1 MAAGRIRV
9 VGLGPA
15 GPDLVTAGTLA
26 AIEATPRRFVR
37 TRRHPAVEV
46 LGAAADVVAFDDL
59 YDAASTMDEVYGGI
73 VDRLVQAADEG
84 DVLYAVPGS
93 PLVAER
99 TVQLLLADPRADC
112 EVLAALSFLDL
123 LWVRLGVDP
132 MAAGVQVVDGHDF
145 AVEAAGASGP
155 LVVCQCDSPLVL
167 SDIKLAV
174 EDWPEEPVIVVQRLG
189 LPDERIAEVDWAD
202 LDRVVEADHLTS
214 LYVPSLAAPVAAEL
228 VRLDELVHTLRAGC
242 PWDAEQTHDSLKRYL
257 LEESYELLAAI
268 DALSPEAAATA
279 EPSPEPSPEAVD
291 ELCEE
296 LGDVLFQVVFHAT
309 IAAESGWFTLAD
321 VAREVHDKLHRRH
334 PHVFGDAGV
343 TSTQELTRSW
353 EAAKQ
358 AEKGRASVFEG
369 IPAALP
375 ALLEALKVR
384 KKAATVGVEAPPDL
398 EAAVAATLTAP
409 DAATIGELLSAAVEA
424 ARRAGVDPEDA
435 LRRATARF
443 RATVDA

>member
-46 LGAAADVVAFDDL
+46 LGAAAEVVAFDDL

-73 VDRLVQAADEG
+73 VDRLVEAAADG

-123 LWVRLGVDP
+123 LWVRLGIDP

-145 AVEAAGASGP
+145 AAEAAGASGP

-174 EDWPEEPVIVVQRLG
+174 EDWPEDPVTVVQRLG
-189 LPDERIAEVDWAD
+189 LPDERIVEVDWAD

-214 LYVPSLAAPVAAEL
+214 LYVPSLAAPVATEL

-268 DALSPEAAATA
+268 DALSPEASALA
-279 EPSPEPSPEAVD
+279 EPTPEAVD

-343 TSTQELTRSW
+343 TSTEELTRSW

-369 IPAALP
+369 IPATLP

-384 KKAATVGVEAPPDL
+384 KKAATVGVEVAPDL
-398 EAAVAATLTAP
+398 GAAAAAAVASP
-409 DAATIGELLSAAVEA
+409 DAATVGELLSGVVEV